1 MCVAIVV
8 AAAAGVPG
16 ESVSWGLRLTVAPT
30 GSSGSPPMR
39 LGRALVTGI
48 VGLAAIAVGL
58 VLVRR
63 RRL

>member
-1 MCVAIVV
+1 M
-8 AAAAGVPG
+8 
-16 ESVSWGLRLTVAPT
+16 SWALRLTVAPT

-48 VGLAAIAVGL
+48 AGLAAIAVGL